1 MEKNV
6 SLPSNLWLLK
16 KKRRASRAPVLV
28 PEFYISAE
36 SLLQALIA
44 LAHQVMSCQKPPGCQ
59 RRNAVSITRK
69 VKVLSILFEEVRDL
83 DISLP
88 LSVLKSFREL
98 YLILL
103 RTKYLL
109 VDCSSDRSC
118 VWFFVQTQEFS
129 NQFYGLIHD
138 MVSVLDMLPLAL
150 LDVSDEVREQV
161 ELLHHQAQRAKLFVD
176 QAEEKLCRDVFAV
189 LDEFEKEV
197 APDESAL
204 RRILDNLNLQ
214 NAMDCQRET
223 ELLEEEMRNQK
234 ELGSEKNVSLIN
246 TLIVF
251 MRYCKCVLFSVD
263 FDSQFQPSSGTQS
276 SAVDSEDASP
286 IPDDFR
292 CPISLDLMQEPVI
305 VCTGQTYDLAS
316 ITRWIKEGHSTCP
329 KTGQKLVHTNLT
341 PNYALQSL
349 IVQYCAEHKISL
361 EKSERIKKSSFLEGI
376 PSTKAAIQATKMT
389 TEFLVEK
396 LCTGSFEVKKR
407 AAYELRLLA
416 KSGMDNRACIAEAGA
431 IPLLVPLLSS
441 KDPKA
446 QENAVTALLNLSIYE
461 SNKARIMESGALQA
475 IISVVRSG
483 CSMEARENAAA
494 TLFSIS
500 SVDKYKKLIGETPEA
515 VPALIDLL
523 RDGTARGKRDAANA
537 LFHLSAFHGN
547 DLQVVAAGAVPLLV
561 NLLIDE
567 RPGLV
572 DDVISVLALL
582 SRQFEGLIAIS
593 EASAIPLLISLL
605 RSASAS
611 PKSKEHSVAILLA
624 LCCHRGAE
632 IVNIS
637 LRMPSLIPALYSLF
651 TSGTPRARKK
661 ATSLLRI
668 LHNWEPSQSPQNIV
682 VSQNQN
688 PVASVM

>member
-16 KKRRASRAPVLV
+16 KKRRASRVRVLM
-28 PEFYISAE
+28 PEVYISAE
-36 SLLQALIA
+36 SLLNALIA

-69 VKVLSILFEEVRDL
+69 VKVLSILFEEVRDFS
-83 DISLP
+83 ISLP
-88 LSVLKSFREL
+88 PSALKSFREL
-98 YLILL
+98 FILL
-103 RTKYLL
+103 QRTKYLL
-109 VDCSSDRSC
+109 EDCSSDGSC
-118 VWFFVQTQEFS
+118 VWFFLHTQEIS

-138 MVSVLDMLPLAL
+138 MASAMDLLPLRL
-150 LDVSDEVREQV
+150 LDVSDEIREQV
-161 ELLHHQAQRAKLFVD
+161 ELLHHQAKSAKLFVD
-176 QAEEKLCRDVFAV
+176 QAKEKLGRDVFAV
-189 LDEFEKEV
+189 LDEFEKEI
-197 APDESAL
+197 APDESRL
-204 RRILDNLNLQ
+204 RRILDGLNIE

-234 ELGSEKNVSLIN
+234 ELGAEKNVSLIN
-246 TLIVF
+246 TLIAF
-251 MRYCKCVLFSVD
+251 MRYCKCVLFWMD
-263 FDSQFQPSSGTQS
+263 FDPQFQLSSRTQS
-276 SAVDSEDASP
+276 CGFSVDASP

-316 ITRWIKEGHSTCP
+316 ITRWIKEGQSTCP
-329 KTGQKLVHTNLT
+329 KSGQKLVHTNLT

-361 EKSERIKKSSFLEGI
+361 EKSEGIKKSSFLEGI
-376 PSTKAAIQATKMT
+376 PSTKAAIQAGKMT
-389 TEFLVEK
+389 ADFLVER
-396 LCTGSFEVKKR
+396 LCTRSFGVKKR

-416 KSGMDNRACIAEAGA
+416 KFGMHNRACIAEAGA

-461 SNKARIMESGALQA
+461 SNKTRIMESGALLP
-475 IISVVRSG
+475 IIRVVRSG

-500 SVDKYKKLIGETPEA
+500 SLDKYKKLIGETPEA
-515 VPALIDLL
+515 IPALIDLL
-523 RDGTARGKRDAANA
+523 RDGTARGKSDAANA

-561 NLLIDE
+561 NLLTDE

-572 DDVISVLALL
+572 DDAISVLALL
-582 SRQFEGLIAIS
+582 SRQFEGLIALS
-593 EASAIPLLISLL
+593 EASAIPPLISLL
-605 RSASAS
+605 RSGSSS
-611 PKSKEHSVAILLA
+611 PKTKENSVAILLA
-624 LCCHRGAE
+624 LCCHTGAE
-632 IVNIS
+632 TVNML
-637 LRMPSLIPALYSLF
+637 LRMPSLTPCLYSLL
-651 TSGTPRARKK
+651 TSGTPRATKK

-668 LHNWEPSQSPQNIV
+668 LHNWVPSQSPQSILS
-682 VSQNQN
+682 SQNQN